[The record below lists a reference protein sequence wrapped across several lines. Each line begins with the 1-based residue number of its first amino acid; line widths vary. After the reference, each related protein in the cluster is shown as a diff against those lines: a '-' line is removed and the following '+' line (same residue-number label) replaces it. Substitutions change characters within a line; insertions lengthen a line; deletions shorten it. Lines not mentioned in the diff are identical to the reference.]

1 MPTVGDHPSDGPG
14 RWHLHAVRLPD
25 GLHAEDWWIVDGR
38 WSDTP
43 VPGARPLPGAWFVP
57 GGLADVHVHVTM
69 NFNGFALVDGSAAL
83 IAANLAAQRQ
93 AGVLMLRDTG
103 LAWGGRLGAAQP
115 AGEPLVQRAGRIHA
129 PPGRGYPQIC
139 ADTPAI
145 QLIAAARAEIAAG
158 ATWVKILADF
168 PGPDGNWLAA
178 PANYTPEDVRALV
191 EAVHAAGARVAAHTT
206 GPAAGALV
214 RAGVDSI
221 EHGSLL
227 DAEAL
232 EEMGRR
238 GVAWVPTLATAIKHL
253 GGLARLAGPPGELVR
268 AWFAR
273 TRELLPLAVSLGV
286 PVLAGTDELP
296 HGTIAAEV
304 AALHAHGLSA
314 QQALAAASTAAH
326 TYLGAPPMAAGAP
339 AYLAS
344 FAGDPRLQL
353 DLLARPAAVVAAG
366 IRII

>member
-1 MPTVGDHPSDGPG
+1 M
-14 RWHLHAVRLPD
+14 
-25 GLHAEDWWIVDGR
+25 
-38 WSDTP
+38 
-43 VPGARPLPGAWFVP
+43 
-57 GGLADVHVHVTM
+57 
-69 NFNGFALVDGSAAL
+69 
-83 IAANLAAQRQ
+83 
-93 AGVLMLRDTG
+93 
-103 LAWGGRLGAAQP
+103 
-115 AGEPLVQRAGRIHA
+115 
-129 PPGRGYPQIC
+129 
-139 ADTPAI
+139 
-145 QLIAAARAEIAAG
+145 
-158 ATWVKILADF
+158 
-168 PGPDGNWLAA
+168 
-178 PANYTPEDVRALV
+178 
-191 EAVHAAGARVAAHTT
+191 AAHTT

-232 EEMGRR
+232 EERAGAA
-238 GVAWVPTLATAIKHL
+238 AWVPTLATAIKHL

-286 PVLAGTDELP
+286 RRLAGTDELP